1 MTLETLVQ
9 LARSRTPADRSRV
22 QLATAALAFS
32 GALLLGALRI
42 ARLGKGELGNDIY
55 SNYIAESGLR
65 SGLIAILIIL
75 AALTGGLAVQA
86 LRLGTA
92 ARERR
97 LAALRLA
104 GASRKQLRQLTVADA
119 AIAGLAGGLLAGPA
133 YLVLS
138 LLFGA
143 LPRMARILPGA
154 EPIDALLWI
163 PVVVMMTAAG
173 VVIGSLLHRDGTAAP
188 QPQSA
193 SQRHTGIV
201 AGPVL
206 IALGLLT
213 SPYMGYVG
221 STIALAG
228 TALLFLST
236 SGLWIRWL
244 GRRLQRSG
252 DPANLLTGVR
262 LMTDSRPSSR
272 ICMLLGSCGFLVGSM
287 ANGIASV
294 VADETTTSATSATSV
309 SFYTTGFGLTIAGL
323 VLIVLTAIAALI
335 VGVADQLVDQRRQL
349 ASLTAL
355 GVDLPFLRR
364 VIRRQLTVVAAPALA
379 AGLLFGTVIGINRV
393 SGGAVG
399 PFDPGTLLLAAI
411 LTAAGWLFGHLGA
424 AAAGLLLRNQLRD
437 ALDPENLRAA

>member
-42 ARLGKGELGNDIY
+42 ARLGKGELSNDVY

-97 LAALRLA
+97 LTALRMA
-104 GASRKQLRQLTVADA
+104 GASRKQLRQLTVTDA

-143 LPRMARILPGA
+143 LPLMARVLPGA
-154 EPIDALLWI
+154 ELLDALLWI

-173 VVIGSLLHRDGTAAP
+173 AVIGSVLHRDGP
-188 QPQSA
+188 VLRQPQSVA
-193 SQRHTGIV
+193 QRRTGII

-206 IALGLLT
+206 IALGLLA

-221 STIALAG
+221 STILLAG
-228 TALLFLST
+228 LALFFLST
-236 SGLWIRWL
+236 SGVWILAL

-252 DPANLLTGVR
+252 DPANLLTGLR
-262 LMTDSRPSSR
+262 LVTDSRPASR
-272 ICMLLGSCGFLVGSM
+272 ICMLLGCCGFLVGTL

-294 VADETTTSATSATSV
+294 QVDDHLGGTTA
-309 SFYTTGFGLTIAGL
+309 FYTTGFGLTIAGL
-323 VLIVLTAIAALI
+323 VLVALTAMAALI
-335 VGVADQLVDQRRQL
+335 VGVADQLVDQRRQF

-379 AGLLFGTVIGINRV
+379 VGLLFGTVTGINRV
-393 SGGAVG
+393 AGGAVG
-399 PFDPGTLLLAAI
+399 PFEPGTLLLGAI
-411 LTAAGWLFGHLGA
+411 LTITGWLLGQLGGA
-424 AAAGLLLRNQLRD
+424 VAGFLLRNQLRD

>member
-163 PVVVMMTAAG
+163 PVVAMMTAAG

-294 VADETTTSATSATSV
+294 VADETTTSATSV

>member
-22 QLATAALAFS
+22 QLATAALALS
-32 GALLLGALRI
+32 GALLIGALRI

-97 LAALRLA
+97 LTALRLA

-138 LLFGA
+138 LLFGT

-163 PVVVMMTAAG
+163 PVVVMTTAAG
-173 VVIGSLLHRDGTAAP
+173 AVIGGLLHRDGTAAP

-193 SQRHTGIV
+193 TQRRTGIV

-206 IALGLLT
+206 VALGLLT

-294 VADETTTSATSATSV
+294 VADQTTISATSATSA

-323 VLIVLTAIAALI
+323 VLIVLTAMAALI

-411 LTAAGWLFGHLGA
+411 LTAAGWLLGHLGG

>member
-1 MTLETLVQ
+1 MTLEALVQ

-294 VADETTTSATSATSV
+294 VADETTTSATSV

>member
-9 LARSRTPADRSRV
+9 LARSRTPADRGRV
-22 QLATAALAFS
+22 QLATAALALS

-119 AIAGLAGGLLAGPA
+119 AIAGLSGGLLAGPA
-133 YLVLS
+133 YVVLS

-294 VADETTTSATSATSV
+294 VAGETTSATSV

-335 VGVADQLVDQRRQL
+335 VGVADQLVDHRRQL

-411 LTAAGWLFGHLGA
+411 LAAAGWLFGHLGA

>member
-22 QLATAALAFS
+22 QLATAALALS

-42 ARLGKGELGNDIY
+42 ARLGKGELSNHVY

-97 LAALRLA
+97 LTALRLA
-104 GASRKQLRQLTVADA
+104 GASRKQLRQLTVTDA
-119 AIAGLAGGLLAGPA
+119 AIAGLAAGLLAGPA

-143 LPRMARILPGA
+143 LPLMARVLPGA
-154 EPIDALLWI
+154 EVMDAVLWI

-173 VVIGSLLHRDGTAAP
+173 AVIGSLLHRDGP
-188 QPQSA
+188 VSRQPQSVA
-193 SQRHTGIV
+193 QRRTGII

-206 IALGLLT
+206 IALGLLA

-221 STIALAG
+221 STIVLAG
-228 TALLFLST
+228 LALFFLST
-236 SGLWIRWL
+236 SGVWIRGL

-252 DPANLLTGVR
+252 DPANLLTGLR
-262 LMTDSRPSSR
+262 LVTDPRPATR
-272 ICMLLGSCGFLVGSM
+272 ICMLLGCCGFLVGTL

-294 VADETTTSATSATSV
+294 QVDDDLGGSTA
-309 SFYTTGFGLTIAGL
+309 FYSTGFGLTIAGL
-323 VLIVLTAIAALI
+323 VLVALTAMAALI

-393 SGGAVG
+393 AGGWVG
-399 PFDPGTLLLAAI
+399 PFEPGTLLLAAI
-411 LTAAGWLFGHLGA
+411 LTIAGWLLGHLGG
-424 AAAGLLLRNQLRD
+424 AAAGFLLRNQLRD

>member
-22 QLATAALAFS
+22 QLATAALAIS

-133 YLVLS
+133 YLLLS

-173 VVIGSLLHRDGTAAP
+173 AVIGSLLHRDGTAAP

-193 SQRHTGIV
+193 TQRHTGIV

-206 IALGLLT
+206 IALGLVT

-287 ANGIASV
+287 VNGIASV
-294 VADETTTSATSATSV
+294 VADKTTSATSV

-323 VLIVLTAIAALI
+323 VLIVLTAMAALI

-393 SGGAVG
+393 AGGAVG